1 MRMAPRVCRVEN
13 SSIHGKSSRRFIRNE
28 IADYLSGF
36 GGIASDRS
44 PRVGGEAYFMEW
56 TAAGP
61 VDSSAT
67 LWGVTLTGLRS
78 PKTGEQQTMR
88 VTNAG
93 QTSVRGERN

>member
-28 IADYLSGF
+28 IEADYLSGF

-56 TAAGP
+56 TAGMTRRPPCGGHTDWLAF
-61 VDSSAT
+61 SEN
-67 LWGVTLTGLRS
+67 R
-78 PKTGEQQTMR
+78 
-88 VTNAG
+88 
-93 QTSVRGERN
+93 